1 MENSMLN
8 VRNFK
13 RLNQQMLTN
22 IIVFSE
28 RLCDNM
34 KLI

>member
-13 RLNQQMLTN
+13 RLNQQMLMN